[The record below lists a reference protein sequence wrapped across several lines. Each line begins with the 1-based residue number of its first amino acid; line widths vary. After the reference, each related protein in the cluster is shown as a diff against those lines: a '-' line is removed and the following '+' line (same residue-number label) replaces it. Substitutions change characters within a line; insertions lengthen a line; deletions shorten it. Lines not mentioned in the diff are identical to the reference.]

1 MIRKRTIY
9 RNLFINY
16 TLVILA
22 IIIFFDI
29 YLISRV
35 RSQAI
40 EDNKKANQIVCE
52 QAAGFMKEIKD
63 LTDLVN
69 FRLYQSDAKISDILF
84 FLENDISTYYQL
96 KLNRYFTVDGNEYY
110 GIDDFAEEAF
120 AMNDKMT
127 ELQYV
132 SYQNEQSIYF
142 KKSGDTGIRQ
152 WSGDLETLNSNLI
165 FDEDTFS
172 FVNEI
177 MNPYTMELIGYLVI
191 TYDKSIFR
199 PFDIEG
205 KNAALSLIF
214 NNQIL
219 YQSSDIVPID
229 DLLNESGVIRSQ
241 QELEKELNAHIYF
254 YAIGDITVFNYYPRT
269 IKEELPV
276 FPVLVIVAIGLIV
289 FMGGEILILKRL
301 DHLANRLQLLL
312 HGMERVQNGE
322 IQSTVKIKYENDEY
336 DIIADYFNRMCL
348 DLQVYI
354 EKSFM
359 AELEQKNAELSA
371 LQNQINPHFLYNTL
385 EAIRMKAICNGDRE
399 VGKMLY
405 GLAIIFRSQ
414 VKEGSIISIGKEL
427 YYCKKY
433 LEMFEF
439 RYQDKFT
446 FQVDCP
452 VEYMEYKVNKFIIQ
466 PLLENYFVHGIRL
479 LESDNYIKIEVTK
492 ENNTMI
498 IHVIDNGK
506 GISEQEINRLNEQ
519 IEVDETGNSSI
530 GIRNVHKRVTAMYG
544 KEFGIVI
551 KRNIPNGLII
561 SISFPVEAFDE

>member
-22 IIIFFDI
+22 IIIFFEI

-40 EDNKKANQIVCE
+40 DENKKANQIVCE
-52 QAAGFMKEIKD
+52 QAAGFMKETRD

-69 FRLYQSDAKISDILF
+69 LRLYQSDSKISDILF
-84 FLENDISTYYQL
+84 FLENDLSTYYQL
-96 KLNRYFTVDGNEYY
+96 KLNRYFNVDGNEYY
-110 GIDDFAEEAF
+110 GINDFADEAF

-132 SYQNEQSIYF
+132 SYQNKHSIYF
-142 KKSGDTGIRQ
+142 KKSGDTGIVQ
-152 WSGDLETLNSNLI
+152 WDDKIETLNNNLI
-165 FDEDTFS
+165 FDENTFS

-191 TYDKSIFR
+191 TYNKSMLNQFQ
-199 PFDIEG
+199 IEG
-205 KNAALSLIF
+205 EKTALSFIF

-219 YQSSDIVPID
+219 YQSNDVVQIEQ
-229 DLLNESGVIRSQ
+229 LLNDSGVLRSQ

-254 YAIGDITVFNYYPRT
+254 YPIGDITVFNYYPRT
-269 IKEELPV
+269 IKEELP
-276 FPVLVIVAIGLIV
+276 LVPILIIIAIGLIL

-312 HGMERVQNGE
+312 YGMERVKNGD
-322 IQSTVKIKYENDEY
+322 IQSSVKIKYENDEY
-336 DIIADYFNRMCL
+336 DIIADYFNQMCL

-439 RYQDKFT
+439 RYQDKFS
-446 FQVDCP
+446 FQIDCP

-479 LESDNYIKIEVTK
+479 LEADNYIHIKVMK
-492 ENNTMI
+492 EHNTMF

-506 GISEQEINRLNEQ
+506 GMSEQDILNLNEQ
-519 IEVDETGNSSI
+519 INNDKSGSSSI
-530 GIRNVHKRVTAMYG
+530 GMQNVHKRITAMYG
-544 KEFGIVI
+544 KEYGINI
-551 KRNIPNGLII
+551 KKNVPNGLKI